1 MAPATNGEWL
11 AERLPRATLSVQ
23 SGAGHGE
30 VSFGLGEHLFAA
42 LERPT

>member
-1 MAPATNGEWL
+1 MVPATNGEWL

-30 VSFGLGEHLFAA
+30 ICFGSGEHLFAA
-42 LERPT
+42 LDGSI